1 MADKRR
7 KKKMA
12 DKNGEKLAKFILE
25 EVLGDRFKDLKHED
39 KPDLQNKD
47 LGVGVEVVRGITEK
61 EAEQIAI
68 TGYLMSGNARDAEK
82 SIEKLSLSGVD
93 VDQYVGE
100 RRVTVCPKP
109 SVVFCKIPSIV
120 KNFEFSILDIER
132 HLDCGQNS
140 SLVSTLKN
148 FYEPLGNMLERIES
162 IKPKMKDK
170 PCLLNKDIDEIIKEL
185 KWDEEFDKTI
195 DEIISKIE
203 DILKDET
210 ILTINE
216 MIRRSL
222 SNCVCDIG
230 KLKDKIYAVKQGK
243 YNEDKVCWPIG
254 SFKNIDYQEIYSALE
269 EKLKKLN
276 KNQYGEFKNQY
287 LFIHHDILAS
297 IDDKAAKNI
306 EKKLKEK
313 QSNFEKKFSS
323 IFVYSASQQ
332 KETLFEFGESGWSFY
347 NVPKDKIMKQ
357 QRKLLQG
364 LKKN

>member
-7 KKKMA
+7 KKKMV

-25 EVLGDRFKDLKHED
+25 EVCGDRFKDLKHED

-93 VDQYVGE
+93 VEQYVGG

-120 KNFEFSILDIER
+120 KNFESSICYIKQCLDR
-132 HLDCGQNS
+132 GQNS

-148 FYEPLGNMLERIES
+148 FYEPFGNMLERIES
-162 IKPKMKDK
+162 IKPKMKGK
-170 PCLLNKDIDEIIKEL
+170 PCLLNKDIDEIIEKLGWNE
-185 KWDEEFDKTI
+185 KFDKTI
-195 DEIISKIE
+195 DKIISKIE

-210 ILTINE
+210 ILKINE

-222 SNCVCDIG
+222 SNCVYYIRE
-230 KLKDKIYAVKQGK
+230 LKDEIDAVKQGK
-243 YNEDKVCWPIG
+243 YNKDEVCWPAG
-254 SFKNIDYQEIYSALE
+254 SFKNIYYQEICSALE
-269 EKLKKLN
+269 KKLEKLN

-287 LFIHHDILAS
+287 LFIHHDIPAP
-297 IDDKAAKNI
+297 IGREEANDI
-306 EKKLKEK
+306 GTKLKEK

-332 KETLFEFGESGWSFY
+332 KETLFEFGESEWLSY
-347 NVPKDKIMKQ
+347 HVPKDKIMTQ

-364 LKKN
+364 QKKN